1 MLIQQLTRQ
10 DSLALLGR
18 LQLGRLGCSQEAQP
32 YVVPIYFAYN
42 DGYPYSVSTVGRKIE
57 WMRGNPLVCLETDE
71 VVSSQQWASVI
82 VFGRYEELP
91 DSPEHQGARAHAHHL
106 LERKNSWWE
115 PGYVKTIVDGI
126 ERPLMPVFY
135 RIRIL
140 EITGHRATPNLES
153 QGI

>member
-18 LQLGRLGCSQEAQP
+18 MHLGRLGCPQGAQS
-32 YVVPIYFAYN
+32 YVVPIHFVYHDSYL
-42 DGYPYSVSTVGRKIE
+42 YSFSTVGRKIE
-57 WMRGNPLVCLETDE
+57 WMRANPLVCLETDE

-91 DSPEHQGARAHAHHL
+91 DFPEHQSARAHAHHL
-106 LERKNSWWE
+106 LELRNTWWE

-135 RIRIL
+135 RIRIV
-140 EITGHRATPNLES
+140 EITGHRAAPNFES
-153 QGI
+153 